1 MSDYRT
7 ERVEAEDGFPLG
19 VRVFGPDDARGIVII
34 HGATAVPQTY
44 YERFAA
50 FAARAGLRVVTYDYR
65 GVGFSRPS
73 SLRGFEATMTD
84 WARLD
89 ARAVQRHYS
98 ENDRTVIV
106 GHSFGGQMIGLVDE
120 LADVAGAILV
130 GSQLGYVGDWPLWS
144 QPKLRFFFH
153 LLIPGLSSTLGYLP
167 GAAGLGTDL
176 PAGVAREW
184 ASWCT
189 SPGYLRDL
197 HADAA
202 ARFAAFDRPV
212 LAYSFTDDDYAPRAT
227 VERLIGALVRARV
240 THRRMKGPVGHF
252 GFFRSRFESTLWPEA
267 VSTIDRLLEGEGVAP
282 GLATGWR
289 LDLGDLESDLRH
301 RALT

>member
-1 MSDYRT
+1 MSAYRS

-19 VRVFGPDDARGIVII
+19 VRVFPGERGTVII

-44 YERFAA
+44 YEKFAA
-50 FAARAGLRVVTYDYR
+50 HLAATGLRVITYDYR
-65 GVGFSRPS
+65 GVGFSRPA

-89 ARAVQRHYS
+89 ARAVQRRFAD
-98 ENDRTVIV
+98 DRTVII
-106 GHSFGGQMIGLVDE
+106 GHSFGGQILGLIDE
-120 LADVAGAILV
+120 LADARGAILV

-153 LLIPGLSSTLGYLP
+153 LLIPGLSQTLGYLP

-184 ASWCT
+184 AAWCT

-202 ARFAAFDRPV
+202 ARFAAFRRPV
-212 LAYSFTDDDYAPRAT
+212 LAYSFTDDDFAPEAT
-227 VERLIGALVRARV
+227 VERLMSALSRAALV
-240 THRRMKGPVGHF
+240 HRRLSPAELGVKAIGHF
-252 GFFRSRFESTLWPEA
+252 GFFRPRFMSSLWTEA
-267 VSTIDRLLEGEGVAP
+267 ASTIDRLLAGGESISGD
-282 GLATGWR
+282 LRTGWA
-289 LDLGDLESDLRH
+289 LDLEDV
-301 RALT
+301 A